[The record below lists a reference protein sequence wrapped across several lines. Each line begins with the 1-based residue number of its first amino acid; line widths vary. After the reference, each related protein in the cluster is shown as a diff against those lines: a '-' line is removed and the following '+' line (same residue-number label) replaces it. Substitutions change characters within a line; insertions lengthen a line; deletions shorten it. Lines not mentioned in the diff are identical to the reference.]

1 MRSPVA
7 QAFQRGDAR
16 SGEVPIRATPHGPV
30 TTVLVRQLTGD
41 GTWWVLGATCAAI
54 EVAQPSAL
62 ATVSSPFRLSG
73 ESTSFETVINF
84 ALYEDNATKPLVTGA
99 TKGGANGYMGPFSTP
114 LYFEAPTHPFGV
126 LVVSVNSAK
135 DGSVLEASATRVA
148 FAH

>member
-1 MRSPVA
+1 MPNS
-7 QAFQRGDAR
+7 
-16 SGEVPIRATPHGPV
+16 
-30 TTVLVRQLTGD
+30 
-41 GTWWVLGATCAAI
+41 
-54 EVAQPSAL
+54 
-62 ATVSSPFRLSG
+62 FRLSG